1 MNKTEIANRIQV
13 DRKTIN
19 NWEKTKPELLRLVY
33 LGLEAEK
40 LLEKKRGEDLDLV
53 EDLSIKYLIEEQN
66 TIVERLQKIT
76 KLISQRIG

>member
-40 LLEKKRGEDLDLV
+40 ALEEKRGEDFDLV

-66 TIVERLQKIT
+66 TTVKRLQKIT
-76 KLISQRIG
+76 NLISQRIG